1 MLPDIWG
8 KHLWFS
14 IHFIA
19 QDYPKTPTHD
29 EMIAYKDFFD
39 NLWKVIPCYKC
50 GVNYKRH
57 LQELPIDDHLGSR
70 EDLFAWTVELHNI
83 VNRELGKPIMTLDE
97 AKKKYSDPEFN
108 KVDVKQ
114 QQIIMP
120 GFEYVKEPE
129 KNYFALKITCTVLS
143 VIAIII
149 ILLFFKKKYIK
160 YK

>member
-29 EMIAYKDFFD
+29 EMLTYKDFFE

-108 KVDVKQ
+108 KNICNTK
-114 QQIIMP
+114 
-120 GFEYVKEPE
+120 
-129 KNYFALKITCTVLS
+129 
-143 VIAIII
+143 III
-149 ILLFFKKKYIK
+149 ESGNQKTPSERFCFNKILTVTITLLIIIALVILFSKNIK
-160 YK
+160 YKHK